1 MDAKDGNSGGVSM
14 NILFI
19 HQNFPAQFKF
29 LAPALVK
36 AGHKLRALTIRQF
49 KELVWEGIEIS
60 QYLTDRG
67 SSKSIHPWLTD
78 FETKVIRGEACFNAA
93 VKLKKTGY
101 LPDVIIAHP
110 GWGESLF
117 LKEVWPSAML
127 GLYCEFYYSARGL
140 DVGFDPEF
148 TFPDLENPCRM
159 TLKNINN
166 LFHITQADAGLS
178 PTIWQANT
186 FPEPFRN
193 KITVSHDGIDTTLV
207 RPDSD
212 VSVTINGNLKLTRKD
227 KIITYVARNLEPLRG
242 THIFLR
248 SLPEILSRNPDARV
262 LIAGSEELGYGAGPS
277 QGGTWKDALLLEIR
291 PKLHESEWNRIH
303 FVGQLP
309 YSYFLNL
316 LQISAVHVYL
326 TYPFV
331 LSWSILEAMSAG
343 CAVVASSTGPVT
355 EVIEDGSTGRLF
367 DFFDVEALAAQVC
380 ELLDDPGQRKVLGE
394 AARKF
399 VAENHDLQEVC
410 LPQQIAWTE
419 RLVG

>member
-1 MDAKDGNSGGVSM
+1 M

-36 AGHKLRALTIRQF
+36 AGHKVRALTIRQF
-49 KELVWEGIEIS
+49 KEPVWDGIEIC
-60 QYLTDRG
+60 QYSTERG
-67 SSKSIHPWLTD
+67 SSKAIHPWIID

-93 VKLKKTGY
+93 VKLKKMGY
-101 LPDVIIAHP
+101 LPDVIVAHP

-117 LKEVWPSAML
+117 LKEVWPDAML
-127 GLYCEFYYSARGL
+127 GLYCEFFYSARGL

-159 TLKNINN
+159 SLKNINN

-193 KITVSHDGIDTTLV
+193 KITVSHDGIDTTSV
-207 RPDSD
+207 KPDSD
-212 VSVTINGNLKLTRKD
+212 VSVTINGNLKLTRKN
-227 KIITYVARNLEPLRG
+227 KIITYVARHLEPLRG

-248 SLPEILSRNPDARV
+248 SLPEILSRNPDVRV
-262 LIAGSEELGYGAGPS
+262 LVAGSEEAGYGAGPP
-277 QGGTWKDALLLEIR
+277 QGGTWKDELLLEIR
-291 PKLHESEWNRIH
+291 PKLQKSEWERIH

-316 LQISAVHVYL
+316 LQVSSVHVYL

-343 CAVVASSTGPVT
+343 CSVVASSTGPVT
-355 EVIEDGSTGRLF
+355 EVVKDGCTGRLF
-367 DFFDVEALAAQVC
+367 DFFDVGALAEQVC
-380 ELLDDPGQRKVLGE
+380 ELLDDPGQRKLLGE
-394 AARKF
+394 EARKF
-399 VAENHDLQEVC
+399 VIENYDLQEVC
-410 LPQQIAWTE
+410 LPKHIAWTE
-419 RLVG
+419 RLAG

>member
-248 SLPEILSRNPDARV
+248 SLPEILSRNPDVRV

>member
-1 MDAKDGNSGGVSM
+1 M

-248 SLPEILSRNPDARV
+248 SLPEILSRNPDVRV

>member
-1 MDAKDGNSGGVSM
+1 VDAKDGNSGGVSM